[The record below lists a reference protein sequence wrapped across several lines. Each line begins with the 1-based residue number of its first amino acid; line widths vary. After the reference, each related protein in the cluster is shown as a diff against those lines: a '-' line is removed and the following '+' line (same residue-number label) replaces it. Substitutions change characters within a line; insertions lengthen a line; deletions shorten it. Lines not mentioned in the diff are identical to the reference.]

1 MSENVDRPQR
11 SAGDGGTAS
20 IYGLQP
26 ADAARDQPAISTGAS
41 CQRLFSLRAIGTGQ
55 GRPSVALTTLPLD
68 NVKE

>member
-11 SAGDGGTAS
+11 SAGDGDTAS

-41 CQRLFSLRAIGTGQ
+41 CQRLFSLLPVGTSQ